1 MTTFSPSTP
10 PDADG
15 PANQE
20 IQQEYH
26 REYPEAALGEV
37 RRLASMICWAT
48 FKTSTMPIIMTR
60 LVVFTIRVMRLM
72 DSGISR
78 RTVWGRITSVY
89 T

>member
-1 MTTFSPSTP
+1 MGQQIRKYSKNTTANTP
-10 PDADG
+10 K
-15 PANQE
+15 
-20 IQQEYH
+20 
-26 REYPEAALGEV
+26 AALGEV

-48 FKTSTMPIIMTR
+48 FKTYTMPIIMTR